1 MARAIN
7 RQIVLLSVLLC
18 LQVGASMMAM
28 RRDPVDRFRAACVA
42 GLVWVVSRRIE
53 PPRRGAEISPR

>member
-18 LQVGASMMAM
+18 LEVGATMLAM
-28 RRDPVDRFRAACVA
+28 RRDPVDRFRAVCVA

-53 PPRRGAEISPR
+53 PVRRAPDRPA